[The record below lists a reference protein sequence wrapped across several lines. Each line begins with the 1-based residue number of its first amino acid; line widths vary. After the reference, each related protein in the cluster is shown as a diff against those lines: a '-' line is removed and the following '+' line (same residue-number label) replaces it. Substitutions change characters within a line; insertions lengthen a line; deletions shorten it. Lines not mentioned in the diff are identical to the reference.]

1 MSNAFEP
8 LSLDR
13 RAAYLERF
21 ARCPEK
27 ASDYSFANIWG
38 WAEEYGLEWSWGE
51 SHVWLR
57 QTKPELMYWAPV
69 GPWFDVDWSKCPR
82 LTAGGM
88 DITRVPE
95 QLAAVWRAAW
105 PDMAM
110 REARGH
116 WDYLYSAPELI
127 ALKGN
132 KYHKK
137 KNHLNQFKKQFL
149 FEYRSFEADCVEA
162 ALELQAEWRQWHEQE
177 GSLALKAEDN
187 AIARVLKD
195 WDQLP
200 GLLGCGLY
208 IDGHMVAYTVAE
220 PLSEDTLVIHF
231 EKGKPGVRGVYQAIN
246 QMFLEREANG
256 FEIVNREQ
264 DLDDE
269 DLRYAKMT
277 YHPAAFLKK
286 YAVTIP

>member
-1 MSNAFEP
+1 MSYEFEP

-57 QTKPELMYWAPV
+57 QTKPELLYWAPV
-69 GPWFDVDWSKCPR
+69 GPWLDVDWSKCPR

-88 DITRVPE
+88 TITRAPE
-95 QLAAVWRAAW
+95 QLARLWSAAW
-105 PDMAM
+105 PGMEL

-137 KNHLNQFKKQFL
+137 KNHLNQFKKQFA
-149 FEYRSFEADCVEA
+149 FEYRSFEADCVEG

-177 GSLALKAEDN
+177 GSPALKAEDN

-200 GLLGCGLY
+200 GLMGSGLY
-208 IDGHMVAYTVAE
+208 IDGQMVAYTVAE
-220 PLSEDTLVIHF
+220 PLSADSLVIHF

-256 FEIVNREQ
+256 FSIVNREQ

-269 DLRYAKMT
+269 NLRYAKMT
-277 YHPAAFLKK
+277 YHPSAFLKK